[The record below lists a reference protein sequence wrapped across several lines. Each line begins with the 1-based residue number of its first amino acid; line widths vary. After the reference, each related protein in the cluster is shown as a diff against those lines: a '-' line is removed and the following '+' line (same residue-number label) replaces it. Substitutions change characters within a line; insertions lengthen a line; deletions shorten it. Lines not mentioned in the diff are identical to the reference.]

1 MALILPGIPREA
13 GTASE
18 HARTLRE
25 RGRGE
30 GAAAAANDFPV
41 HQCLQVGISS
51 LSLFCLGCQDAQGCS
66 LCSVAATTLCLDLC

>member
-13 GTASE
+13 RTASE
-18 HARTLRE
+18 HARTLGE

-51 LSLFCLGCQDAQGCS
+51 LSLFALAARMLRAVVCVQLQQS
-66 LCSVAATTLCLDLC
+66 LSA